1 MADVS
6 VMNHPNADR
15 AAIDDIPPGAP
26 AISADTGPS
35 PRALKRAGIIAGIV
49 ALAMA
54 GAGIAT
60 RITATDELKRVAT
73 ATATPTVAVVRPTRA
88 AAGDALVLPGNVQA
102 LNSAAIYART
112 NGYVRRWL
120 ADIGDHVRTGQP
132 LAILDAPEVDQQLAQ
147 ASADY
152 QTALANQKLAATTA
166 QRWSTMLAKDA
177 VSRQEADEK
186 AGDLAAKSALANAAL
201 ANVRRLRAMQGFTRL
216 YAPFNGVV
224 TSRSAQIG
232 QLVVAGNAAAQPLFT
247 ISDASR
253 VRVFVRVPQGAS
265 AEVHPG
271 MTATLSLPEY
281 PQRTFPATMTRS
293 AQAVDAQSGAV
304 LVELQAANPDGA
316 LKPGAFAQVSFKV
329 GAGAGNA
336 LSLPGSTIIYASDG
350 PSVAVIDGNGRV
362 TLKRVTI
369 ARDEGRTVSISQGIG
384 VDDRVVDN
392 PPDAIRTGDHVRV
405 QGAPKSVADAE

>member
-1 MADVS
+1 
-6 VMNHPNADR
+6 MNHPNADR